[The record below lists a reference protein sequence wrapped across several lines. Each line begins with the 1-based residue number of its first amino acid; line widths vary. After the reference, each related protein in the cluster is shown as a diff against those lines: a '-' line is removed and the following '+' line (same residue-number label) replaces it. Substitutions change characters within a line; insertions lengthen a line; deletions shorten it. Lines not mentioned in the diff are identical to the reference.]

1 MHSLPCHTDQ
11 NHWPERTS
19 PAGYGKN
26 NATLMQVLIKNLLGQ
41 TIRNTGGNHGGYVRP
56 MAVCEYLY
64 VYHNENR
71 ILGTFQELTTN
82 TDHLLFNQD

>member
-1 MHSLPCHTDQ
+1 
-11 NHWPERTS
+11 
-19 PAGYGKN
+19 
-26 NATLMQVLIKNLLGQ
+26 MQVLIKNLLGQ

-64 VYHNENR
+64 VYHSENR

-82 TDHLLFNQD
+82 TDHLLFNQDWQVVPSVFSIAQHAKMVQ